1 MKYPRAIRATQGRKA
16 YRARRASKE
25 YKGQKETKAIL
36 EPLERKDLRAVSYTH
51 LPGYGGIQN
60 GYETPAPWMQSTGS
74 VRSSGTASVGNYFT
88 RDEVLSMS
96 PVEVRKNLDR
106 IKASIPKWNV

>member
-1 MKYPRAIRATQGRKA
+1 MPEDSNVASGYETMYDPE
-16 YRARRASKE
+16 SKE
-25 YKGQKETKAIL
+25 FGYGQGGDPYRGGIGAG
-36 EPLERKDLRAVSYTH
+36 
-51 LPGYGGIQN
+51 PGYGGIQN